1 MIDREELERLHEAA
15 TKGDLT
21 TAERHTESE
30 WVECPFCQGQ
40 GEVEAA
46 DYCNFDGVALGVQF
60 YGIGKEFGAHEAL
73 WCYLRNAVPDILNL
87 LTERDTLSA
96 ENARLEEAN
105 RTVAAEC
112 IKWAREAGEAKGK
125 LEGSEA
131 AGVVDQWRE
140 KCEQLEA
147 ENAALTAKV
156 ERMEEALTA
165 MDRIVESS
173 IKENDGPYRAHWK
186 GEVIEGVAAEMVYS
200 VLRAAQRLC
209 RATLKGEEG

>member
-1 MIDREELERLHEAA
+1 MIDREELERLYA
-15 TKGDLT
+15 
-21 TAERHTESE
+21 
-30 WVECPFCQGQ
+30 
-40 GEVEAA
+40 AA
-46 DYCNFDGVALGVQF
+46 DREADDANYYGGPPSKHLPQGAALSS
-60 YGIGKEFGAHEAL
+60 
-73 WCYLRNAVPDILNL
+73 YLRNAVPDILNL

-105 RTVAAEC
+105 RTIAAEC

-156 ERMEEALTA
+156 ERLEEALRAQAQFVDDFFAPWGSWKTA
-165 MDRIVESS
+165 WWEGWVSDHAAFS
-173 IKENDGPYRAHWK
+173 ENNALK
-186 GEVIEGVAAEMVYS
+186 ALANKA
-200 VLRAAQRLC
+200 RAA
-209 RATLKGEEG
+209 LKGEEG